1 MYTVRPL
8 MLFLSLFGIY
18 NVTCIFFNKIWISY
32 IGFKSSTSR
41 RDAINVILFWQGKQT
56 NVSLCTKWKRVK
68 HPNYIGIILC
78 TSANNQSYYLVIVT
92 DFINGI
98 HNLLTFD
105 GIFILIRTSASTKNK
120 ATYDFEIARMSETFY
135 GGKIE

>member
-1 MYTVRPL
+1 M
-8 MLFLSLFGIY
+8 
-18 NVTCIFFNKIWISY
+18 
-32 IGFKSSTSR
+32 
-41 RDAINVILFWQGKQT
+41 
-56 NVSLCTKWKRVK
+56 KRVK

-78 TSANNQSYYLVIVT
+78 RSANNQSYYLVIVT

-135 GGKIE
+135 GGKIELFSLVSDTHVALTNRSLYVLPKH